1 MKKVRHYKIQFFFI
15 VYKRWIKK
23 LLRLVILK
31 LKSVNFITVILLGY
45 VDIDSIQ
52 VSSIVSSSKKS
63 QKCFIGYKSCD
74 YKIKPLRIILP
85 KTFANVKTR
94 W

>member
-1 MKKVRHYKIQFFFI
+1 MDKEIITFGDI
-15 VYKRWIKK
+15 EIEKRKFHHCRN
-23 LLRLVILK
+23 L
-31 LKSVNFITVILLGY
+31 ILLGY

-63 QKCFIGYKSCD
+63 QKCFIGYKSYD
-74 YKIKPLRIILP
+74 YKIKSLRIILP

-94 W
+94 MVKLSG